1 MNLPGVVSREEWLAA
16 RTDLLVQ
23 EKAATRARDEL
34 NARRRML
41 PMVRVD
47 KDHVFDTPSGK
58 RSLAELFDGRR
69 QLIVYH
75 AMWLFDDDQLCPSCS
90 LLIDAMPHLSHLH
103 ARDTTLKVVSRGPL
117 ADLLGYWKRMGWTV
131 PVVSSQD
138 TDFNDDFQATVDP
151 ARGVN
156 TYNFVEQ
163 DGSWAGE
170 VPGTSVFLRPD
181 PAGDEVF
188 HTYSSY
194 ARGGDQQL
202 TMYTYLDLTPLGRQE
217 DWEQPPGRS
226 DGPFM
231 SWVRRHDEY

>member
-1 MNLPGVVSREEWLAA
+1 MTVTNLPTVVSREEWLTA
-16 RTDLLVQ
+16 RTELLAK

-34 NARRRML
+34 NAQRRML

-47 KDHVFDTPSGK
+47 KEYTFDTESGK

-75 AMWLFDDDQLCPSCS
+75 GMWLADSEQLCPSCS

-103 ARDTTLKVVSRGPL
+103 ARDTTLTVAARGPL
-117 ADLLGYWKRMGWTV
+117 DKLLGYWKRMGWTV
-131 PVVSSQD
+131 PVASSHES
-138 TDFNDDFQATVDP
+138 DFNDDYQATVDP
-151 ARGVN
+151 ARGVT

-163 DGSWAGE
+163 EGE
-170 VPGTSVFLRPD
+170 WVGELPGTSVFLRE
-181 PAGDEVF
+181 GDEVF

-194 ARGGDQQL
+194 ARGGDPLL